1 MSQYRGMDRHRFE
14 PARLVLGLALLA
26 IGVLAYVQARDHE
39 GRLPVGVLLA
49 LVAGS
54 LLLAGVVSIVT
65 QSVRRSR
72 KEKGEERG
80 ERDRPAGDR
89 LS

>member
-1 MSQYRGMDRHRFE
+1 MSQYRGIDRHRFE
-14 PARLVLGLALLA
+14 PARLVLGLALLT
-26 IGVLAYVQARDHE
+26 IGVLAYVQARDE
-39 GRLPVGVLLA
+39 GRLPVAVLLA

-54 LLLAGVVSIVT
+54 LLLAGVVSIIT

-72 KEKGEERG
+72 KEKDGERG
-80 ERDRPAGDR
+80 ERDRAAGDG